1 MLKKSIIFTAI
12 TIATSLV
19 FANTIELSLISSSV
33 SKHPSVIEKAN
44 EITLKGINIDQILA
58 DDGLKINLSTKTKL
72 KIDEQGD
79 KTSENRLRV
88 ENLTRDYL
96 DLEITLRKNL
106 YDFGVVDNK
115 VNAEKSRKEAL
126 KLEYSKVF
134 EVTLQKLLNTV
145 NDIARINTVLTDLES
160 SIISVKDSIDKIKLR
175 FTSGIGTVMDVRQAQ
190 LLLLDI
196 ETEIQTLRRDRDTK
210 LVILRDEFGMP
221 QSDLSIVNK
230 AISQFNKE
238 LTGNKQ
244 SITFVIT
251 EAITY
256 QRSMK
261 IIDLEKSALNSQIKV
276 LKSEDMPQLNA
287 SITSIIYDI
296 TRGSD
301 ERQVYGGINLT
312 MPLFDGGL
320 SNVKKRGLTYK
331 IKVQGDIL
339 SALNQDKSLALNKL
353 TKKYQNLQ
361 IEKNSTVQRQT
372 NLAEKLSQITQR
384 MLVVDEGLLT
394 KLQTK
399 LQLSKIKRD
408 LLAYPYHIK
417 SLNIDYWTLNE
428 KLINKIG
435 IYPTK

>member
-1 MLKKSIIFTAI
+1 
-12 TIATSLV
+12 
-19 FANTIELSLISSSV
+19 
-33 SKHPSVIEKAN
+33 
-44 EITLKGINIDQILA
+44 
-58 DDGLKINLSTKTKL
+58 
-72 KIDEQGD
+72 
-79 KTSENRLRV
+79 
-88 ENLTRDYL
+88 
-96 DLEITLRKNL
+96 L

>member
-12 TIATSLV
+12 TVATSLA

-72 KIDEQGD
+72 KIDEQSD
-79 KTSENRLRV
+79 KTSENLSRV

-145 NDIARINTVLTDLES
+145 NDIARINTILTDLES

-244 SITFVIT
+244 SITFVIM

-361 IEKNSTVQRQT
+361 IEKNNAVQKQT
-372 NLAEKLSQITQR
+372 NLTEKLSQITQR
-384 MLVVDEGLLT
+384 MLVVDEGLLS

-399 LQLSKIKRD
+399 IQLSKIERD
-408 LLAYPYHIK
+408 LLAYSFHIK
-417 SLNIDYWTLNE
+417 TLNVDYWALNE
-428 KLINKIG
+428 RLIEKVG

>member
-79 KTSENRLRV
+79 KTSENLSRV

-106 YDFGVVDNK
+106 YDFGVVEYKLD
-115 VNAEKSRKEAL
+115 AENNRKKAL
-126 KLEYSKVF
+126 ELEFQQIF
-134 EVTLQKLLNTV
+134 EKTLQKLLNTA
-145 NDIARINTVLTDLES
+145 NDIGRINTVLDNLNS
-160 SIISVKDSIDKIKLR
+160 SIVTAKTSISEIRTR

-190 LLLLDI
+190 LMLLDL
-196 ETEIQTLRRDRDTK
+196 ETEAQVL
-210 LVILRDEFGMP
+210 
-221 QSDLSIVNK
+221 
-230 AISQFNKE
+230 NKE
-238 LTGNKQ
+238 YEAKITILKAEFDISKGEIDAVADKLEMFEKQ
-244 SITFVIT
+244 LIANQNGIDKMIG
-251 EAITY
+251 EALHY
-256 QRSMK
+256 PRSEK
-261 IIDLEKSALNSQIKV
+261 IIKLEKYALNSQIKV

-287 SITSIIYDI
+287 NITSIVYDI

-331 IKVQGDIL
+331 IKVQDDRL
-339 SALNQDKSLALNKL
+339 DALNQEKLLELNKL
-353 TKKYQNLQ
+353 TKKYQSLQ
-361 IEKNSTVQRQT
+361 IEYDSAQEKLT
-372 NLAEKLSQITQR
+372 NLTEKLAQITQR
-384 MLVVDEGLLT
+384 MAVVDEGLLT
-394 KLQTK
+394 KLQTQ
-399 LQLSKIKRD
+399 LQLAKIKRD
-408 LLAYPYHIK
+408 LLAYPYSMQ
-417 SLNIDYWTLNE
+417 SLNIDYWALSERLIE
-428 KLINKIG
+428 KAQINL
-435 IYPTK
+435 TK

>member
-1 MLKKSIIFTAI
+1 MLKKSIIFTTI

-72 KIDEQGD
+72 KIDEQSD
-79 KTSENRLRV
+79 KTSENLSRV

-145 NDIARINTVLTDLES
+145 NDIARINTILTDLES

-244 SITFVIT
+244 SITFVIM

-361 IEKNSTVQRQT
+361 IEKNSAVQRQT